1 MKKQKIKTEE
11 SMEALQ
17 AGLAHL
23 KKKIYYYTLVS
34 EAIKNGTPIPQWS
47 DDINEDSIL

>member
-1 MKKQKIKTEE
+1 
-11 SMEALQ
+11 MEALQ

-34 EAIKNGTPIPQWS
+34 EAVKKNTPIPQWS
-47 DDINEDSIL
+47 DETNEGRVVFEKK